1 MDAKKRKLLAALDRV
16 LHTEVGQRQK
26 RDSFQPGEASTA
38 SVGSGRLFSTS
49 SPTLSSPIPIFTA
62 NHPKYANNHLPQK
75 IHHRGTETPRHDNVE
90 MNFVVNLVANFCHK
104 RALDIG
110 RSARAAPLQL
120 INVTIL
126 VGPLQRNIDLSAT
139 SGPKIRACGS
149 GEPRL
154 RSKTFRVAPNI
165 RFEMETV

>member
-62 NHPKYANNHLPQK
+62 NHANNLLPQK
-75 IHHRGTETPRHDNVE
+75 GTKFTKTKTSLADLRRADSIHHQCHNSSRTPRTENSKLSLT
-90 MNFVVNLVANFCHK
+90 FLAAK
-104 RALDIG
+104 RMPHL
-110 RSARAAPLQL
+110 
-120 INVTIL
+120 
-126 VGPLQRNIDLSAT
+126 
-139 SGPKIRACGS
+139 PKV
-149 GEPRL
+149 RL
-154 RSKTFRVAPNI
+154 RHRLAYPERLGLAVRAPVSPKNNI
-165 RFEMETV
+165 H